1 MSAPLVTPPTPAF
14 GPAEADRFLAGA
26 LARAAERKEIAIV
39 RFAAPRAPLTSLA
52 SAARRGTAIAWRAP
66 DDAAVMAVGRCA
78 TIALDGPDRFAA
90 LEPARQAL
98 FAAAARTTHPSVPD
112 RAPRLWGGWAF
123 ALGAADHEPWEGFG
137 DGRFFLPRWSYERT
151 DRGGVLTAAV
161 DLRDGWTGRV
171 DLARTELSTLWE
183 ALSRAAH
190 EAPPARVVRVSHSDL
205 DRYRDRIRAITEA
218 IGRGELSKVVAARRA
233 FVAADVDLD
242 PWAILRTLS
251 ARYPQTWRFG
261 LRFGAGTFLAA
272 TPERLFVKRGRRVEA
287 DALAGSI
294 AVTEDDAEARLCA
307 SAKDLR
313 EHRPVVD
320 HLLERLGPVCERLD
334 APAEPEI
341 RRLPNVL
348 HLHTRISGVLQPG
361 IDPATL
367 VERLHPTPAVGGV
380 PAVAASHW
388 IARNEPHPRG
398 WYGGPVGW
406 VDADGDAEITVALRC
421 GVVRGASAW
430 LWAGGGIVDGSE
442 PDAEWNESALKLRP
456 LLHALGAE

>member
-14 GPAEADRFLAGA
+14 GPAEADRFLAAA
-26 LARAAERKEIAIV
+26 LHRAAEHRAIAIV
-39 RFAAPRAPLTSLA
+39 RFAAPRAPMTSLA
-52 SAARRGTAIAWRAP
+52 AATRRGTAIAWRAP

-78 TIALDGPDRFAA
+78 TIALGGPDRFRA

-98 FAAAARTTHPSVPD
+98 FAAALRTTHPSVPD
-112 RAPRLWGGWAF
+112 RAPRLFGGWAF
-123 ALGAADHEPWEGFG
+123 APGTADREPWEGFG

-151 DRGGVLTAAV
+151 DRTGVLTAAV
-161 DLRDGWTGRV
+161 DLRDGWIGRV

-183 ALSRAAH
+183 ALSRPAH
-190 EAPPARVVRVSHSDL
+190 EAPPASVLRVTHSDL
-205 DRYRDRIRAITEA
+205 DRYRERIQAITEA

-233 FVAADVDLD
+233 FVSADVDLD
-242 PWAILRTLS
+242 PWAVLRTLS
-251 ARYPQTWRFG
+251 ARYPRTWRFG

-294 AVTEDDAEARLCA
+294 AVTEDDAEARLSA

-320 HLLERLGPVCERLD
+320 HLLARLGPVCERVET
-334 APAEPEI
+334 PAEPEI

-348 HLHTRISGVLQPG
+348 HLHTRVTGVLQPG
-361 IDPATL
+361 VDPAAL

-380 PAVAASHW
+380 PAAEAARWIASH
-388 IARNEPHPRG
+388 EPHPRG

-421 GVVRGASAW
+421 GVIRGPSAW

-456 LLHALGAE
+456 LLNALGAE